1 MAPGSWVGLPGL
13 SDSGQRCPPSGGRRG
28 HAHTPETPTAKASTQ
43 EAAGREA
50 GGGGGPRPQP
60 ATLAP
65 GRQEERLQDGPMPPT
80 DGVCRPAGPRAP
92 GAGGEAIG
100 GVAAL
105 CSPLPFVLLGW
116 LPLWGY
122 PQHTSAQAPPQSC
135 SAVGSTTQQG
145 PLPAPP
151 HSLLTAPIYAAPAGK
166 AVPGPRRQLF
176 LKDRYFRPGPARRG
190 LFGGHFP
197 FLANPVSCV
206 YPAGPRRKPPRR
218 PREGQ
223 SRRVPGCGEGPA
235 WVPSGVC
242 GQGWW
247 ARRGVGL
254 WTR

>member
-1 MAPGSWVGLPGL
+1 MRPRPPPGDAHSQGLKPGSRREGSRW
-13 SDSGQRCPPSGGRRG
+13 GRRTQAATS
-28 HAHTPETPTAKASTQ
+28 HAGSR
-43 EAAGREA
+43 AAGRAAARRSHAPRRWSVPA
-50 GGGGGPRPQP
+50 GG
-60 ATLAP
+60 AT
-65 GRQEERLQDGPMPPT
+65 G
-80 DGVCRPAGPRAP
+80 P
-92 GAGGEAIG
+92 GAGGEAVG
-100 GVAAL
+100 GPSAL

-116 LPLWGY
+116 LP
-122 PQHTSAQAPPQSC
+122 PHHTSAQALPQSR

-145 PLPAPP
+145 PSPRTP

-190 LFGGHFP
+190 LFGGRFP

-223 SRRVPGCGEGPA
+223 SRRVPGCGEGLA
-235 WVPSGVC
+235 WVPSGVS
-242 GQGWW
+242 GKGWW